1 MTKLISN
8 KTYFTQDFAQL
19 SDTRKIEEILA
30 QLHRI
35 ACYNDVDDS
44 LTFNTIKQE
53 LVVFKNAVAE

>member
-1 MTKLISN
+1 MTKLIKNS
-8 KTYFTQDFAQL
+8 KFFTQDFAQL
-19 SDTRKIEEILA
+19 SDQRKIEEILA

-44 LTFNTIKQE
+44 LVFNTIKQE